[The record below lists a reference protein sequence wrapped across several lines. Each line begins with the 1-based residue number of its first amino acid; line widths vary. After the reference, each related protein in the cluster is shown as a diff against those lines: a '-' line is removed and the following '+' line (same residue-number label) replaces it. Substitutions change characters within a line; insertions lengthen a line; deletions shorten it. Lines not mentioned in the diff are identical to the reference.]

1 MRYDEAG
8 VDIARADAAL
18 AGLREKIRSTFTPHV
33 KSDIGHFAGLI
44 EVPGA
49 GPDAPL
55 LAASTDGVGT
65 KLLIARDT
73 RREGEVAGD
82 LVRHCV
88 NDILVMGAQPLFFL
102 DYFATGQ
109 LDPRVLAACVTGI
122 ADACRAEGAALLG
135 GETAEMPD
143 LYAAGDFDL
152 AGTIVGT
159 VARER
164 VIDGRAVAIGDEL
177 WALPSA
183 GLHTNGY
190 SLARRVVARA
200 GLAWGD
206 ALPGGGGP
214 SVADAL
220 LAPHRSYREA
230 LLPTLD
236 QGAVHG
242 LAHVTGGGL
251 AGNLARVLPEGV
263 DAVVDRSAWAWP
275 PVFRALAALGD
286 VPAAEM
292 ERVFNL
298 GVGMVLV
305 LSRERAAAAVSD
317 LVRRG
322 ERPFRLG
329 TIEAG
334 ARRVRL
340 VGETPG

>member
-8 VDIARADAAL
+8 VDIARADHTL
-18 AGLREKIRSTFTPHV
+18 KGLRDRIRATFTPYV

-49 GPDAPL
+49 GPGAPL

-73 RREGEVAGD
+73 KREGEVAGD

-88 NDILVMGAQPLFFL
+88 NDILVMGAAPLFFL
-102 DYFATGQ
+102 DYFATGA
-109 LDPRVLAACVTGI
+109 LEPRVLEACVGGI
-122 ADACRAEGAALLG
+122 ADACKADGVALLG

-164 VIDGRAVAIGDEL
+164 VLDGRAIAAGDEI

-190 SLARRVVARA
+190 SLARHVVARA

-206 ALPGGGGP
+206 PLPGTGQ

-220 LAPHRSYREA
+220 LAPHRSYRAA
-230 LLPTLD
+230 LMPTLD
-236 QGAVHG
+236 AGALHG

-251 AGNLARVLPEGV
+251 AGNLARVLPDGV
-263 DAVVDRSAWAWP
+263 DAVIDRAAWSWP
-275 PVFRALAALGD
+275 PVFRALAELGD
-286 VPAAEM
+286 VPRAEM

-305 LSRERAAAAVSD
+305 LAAGRAADAVAD
-317 LVRRG
+317 LARRG

-329 TIEAG
+329 AIVAG
-334 ARRVRL
+334 ARAVRL
-340 VGETPG
+340 VGDPAT